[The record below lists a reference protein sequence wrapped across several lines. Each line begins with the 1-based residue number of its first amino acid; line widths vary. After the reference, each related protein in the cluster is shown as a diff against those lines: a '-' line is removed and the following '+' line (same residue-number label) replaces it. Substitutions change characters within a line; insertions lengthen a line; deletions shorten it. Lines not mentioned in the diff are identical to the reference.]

1 MQKLISI
8 AIKDTLVYFRDPG
21 AYIGTFVIPVV
32 FALFIGIGI
41 GGGGNNGGTFRV
53 DVINN
58 DTAGALAADFI
69 QQVAGA
75 SDRIQLCPQAAVTE
89 DDPCRL
95 DGATTLSAEEALTR
109 LSNNVTNAY
118 LEIPAGFSDGLAAGQ
133 PMNIIFRTN
142 ANAGTQTV
150 VSQAVN
156 AAAVRLS
163 GTVSTAK
170 VAVDTVA
177 EVLPFGDEAAR
188 ESFQT
193 SAFDRAAAIWASTPF
208 EVQVVEASV
217 DSSETVSGSQA
228 GLGQSVPGMGSMFV
242 MFTVLFAAITFI
254 RERKNWTMQRLI
266 TMPVTRWQ
274 ILGGKILSYFVI
286 GMIQFLFLFGAGLLF
301 TSVMSQINSGFTPL
315 YLGRDPLALVLVM
328 ATFTLCAT
336 ALGML
341 LGTLIRSEMQGGAI
355 LNLVG
360 LTLAPLGGAWWSLD
374 IVPEFMRVVGHL
386 SPVAW
391 AMDAFRKL
399 IFENATLVNI
409 LPELGIL
416 LAFTALFFALGVR
429 RFKYD

>member
-1 MQKLISI
+1 
-8 AIKDTLVYFRDPG
+8 
-21 AYIGTFVIPVV
+21 VV

-58 DTAGALAADFI
+58 DAEGALAADFI
-69 QQVAGA
+69 QQVARA
-75 SDRIQLCPQAAVTE
+75 SDRIQLCPQAPVTE

-95 DGATTLSAEEALTR
+95 DGASTLSAEDALTR

-118 LEIPAGFSDGLAAGQ
+118 LEIPTGFSDGLAAGQ

-177 EVLPFGDEAAR
+177 EVLPFSDDAARESFQDAAR

-274 ILGGKILSYFVI
+274 IVGGKILSYFVI
-286 GMIQFLFLFGAGLLF
+286 GMIQFLFLFGASCSFLARAY
-301 TSVMSQINSGFTPL
+301 SSPL
-315 YLGRDPLALVLVM
+315 
-328 ATFTLCAT
+328 
-336 ALGML
+336 
-341 LGTLIRSEMQGGAI
+341 
-355 LNLVG
+355 
-360 LTLAPLGGAWWSLD
+360 
-374 IVPEFMRVVGHL
+374 
-386 SPVAW
+386 
-391 AMDAFRKL
+391 
-399 IFENATLVNI
+399 
-409 LPELGIL
+409 
-416 LAFTALFFALGVR
+416 
-429 RFKYD
+429 